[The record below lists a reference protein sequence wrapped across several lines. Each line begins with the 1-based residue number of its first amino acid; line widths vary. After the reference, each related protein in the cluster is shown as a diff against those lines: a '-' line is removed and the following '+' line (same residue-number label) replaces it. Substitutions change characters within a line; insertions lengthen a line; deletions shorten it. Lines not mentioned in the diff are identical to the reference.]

1 MASNLFIIGFLLML
15 LGGVFSGTFSFPLK
29 YTSQWKWENT
39 WGSGSLIALILVPWP
54 LALLTIPELRG
65 VYASVPVSIIVLS
78 LLFGAGWGTGGIF
91 FGKGLDA
98 IGFSIGL
105 ALIMGLIAVG
115 GSVIPL
121 AMNQPETFLELSGLV
136 LMAGIL
142 VMIGGLFICA
152 RAGLLKERDQRA
164 SEEVITG
171 GLQKVS
177 FRKGLIFC
185 ILSGLLSSLVN
196 FGFIYGSSLSE
207 AAIKLGAHPANSQNA
222 VLALVFTSNFLVNAG
237 YCIYLL
243 VKNKTF
249 RQFTQKGTGKYW
261 IMAVFMGILWPGG
274 IVVYGMGTTM
284 IGDLGAYL
292 GFPVLM
298 ILSIIAG
305 NVFGILT
312 GEWKGVSA
320 RPKRIMGMGITVLV
334 VAILV
339 LGLSMNLI

>member
-1 MASNLFIIGFLLML
+1 MESNLFFIGFILML
-15 LGGVFSGTFSFPLK
+15 LGGIFSGTFSFPLK
-29 YTSQWKWENT
+29 YTSKWKWENT
-39 WGSGSLIALILVPWP
+39 WGIGSLMALILVPWP
-54 LALLTIPELRG
+54 LALLTIPDLRE
-65 VYASVPVSIIVLS
+65 VYSSVSVSIILLS

-105 ALIMGLIAVG
+105 ALIMGTIAIG

-121 AMNQPETFLELSGLV
+121 AMNQPEVFLELSGLV
-136 LMAGIL
+136 LLAGIL
-142 VMIGGLFICA
+142 VMIAGLFICT
-152 RAGLLKERDQRA
+152 RAGLLKDLDQRA
-164 SEEVITG
+164 GNEGSTV

-177 FRKGLIFC
+177 FKKGLIFC
-185 ILSGLLSSLVN
+185 IISGLFSSLVN

-207 AAIKLGAHPANSQNA
+207 AAINLGTHPANTENA
-222 VLALVFTSNFLVNAG
+222 VLALVFTSNFMVNAG
-237 YCIYLL
+237 FCIYLL

-249 RQFTQKGTGKYW
+249 SRFKQKGTGKYW

-274 IVVYGMGTTM
+274 IVLYGMGTTM

-298 ILSIIAG
+298 VVAIVAG
-305 NVFGILT
+305 NIFGILT

-320 RPKRIMGMGITVLV
+320 KPKRIMGMGIIVLFI
-334 VAILV
+334 AILV
-339 LGLSMNLI
+339 LGLSMNLA